1 MIVTNNNNTNAFNNV
16 TNYNT
21 PVFNNVTNY
30 DTTVFNNVTSYDTN
44 VFNNVTNYTNYDTTT
59 LTNETMNI
67 FNNNTI
73 SNYFSEY
80 ISSDKYAEY
89 SLIMSISSLL
99 ISIVLVIL
107 YIVGMCRRYSEDRA
121 LRYMM
126 YNHGTARHLPIGQSL
141 SQA

>member
-67 FNNNTI
+67 FNNNTT

-107 YIVGMCRRYSEDRA
+107 YIVGMCRRCSEDRA

-126 YNHGTARHLPIGQSL
+126 YNHGTTRHLPIGQSL